1 MWSRYISPNSL
12 DEAMELLAEHRG
24 QARIVAG
31 ATDLL
36 LEMERGL
43 RTGVTVLV
51 DITRVPGL
59 DEITLDDD
67 GWVHI
72 GPLVTH
78 NQVAASKTI
87 RQRAFALARASW
99 EVGSPQIRNRATVAG
114 NLITASPANDTISPL
129 MALNAQL
136 TLRSKSGERVV
147 PLDRFYTGV
156 RRTVMADD
164 EVLTDVAF
172 HVAQDD
178 MRSTF
183 IKYALRKAQAISV
196 VNAAVVLT
204 LDDGMVRKAAITL
217 GAVAPTILR
226 VAEAEAALEGKD
238 LSEESIDAASS
249 LAAAASRPIDDL
261 RASARYRRAMVKVMV
276 QRALRALRRG
286 DEQAG
291 FPESPVMLRGSAPR
305 AVPKGSLL
313 EHRAGSEISTTING
327 DSHVFRTGFDK
338 SLLRLLREEGHLT
351 GTKEGCAEGECG
363 ACTVFLDGA
372 AVMACMVPAPRAHG
386 ARIETVEGLAKDGRL
401 HPVQQAFVD
410 TGAVQC
416 GYCTPGFIMAGV
428 KLLEERAAPTRSE
441 IEQAFAGN
449 LCRCTGY
456 YSIIE
461 AIERAATLS
470 GQAG

>member
-1 MWSRYISPNSL
+1 MWSRYCSPNSL
-12 DEAMELLAEHRG
+12 AEAMELLAENRG

-36 LEMERGL
+36 LEMERGQ
-43 RTGVTVLV
+43 RVGVTVLI
-51 DITRVPGL
+51 DITRIPGL
-59 DEITLDDD
+59 DEITLDDG
-67 GWVHI
+67 GWVHL

-78 NQVAASKTI
+78 NQVAASSII

-129 MALNAQL
+129 IALNAQV
-136 TLRSKSGERVV
+136 TLRSKSGERMI

-156 RRTVMADD
+156 RRTVKADD
-164 EVLTDVAF
+164 EVLTDIAF
-172 HVAQDD
+172 HAADD
-178 MRSTF
+178 GMRSTF
-183 IKYALRKAQAISV
+183 LKFALRKAQAISV

-204 LDDGMVRKAAITL
+204 FDGGAVRKAAIAL
-217 GAVAPTILR
+217 GAVAPTILG
-226 VAEAEAALEGKD
+226 VPEAEAALEGKE
-238 LSEESIDAASS
+238 LSEESIDAAAS

-261 RASARYRRAMVKVMV
+261 RASARYRRAMVKVMIR
-276 QRALRALRRG
+276 RALRALQRG
-286 DEQAG
+286 DERAD
-291 FPESPVMLRGSAPR
+291 FPDSPIMLRSPAPNAPVR
-305 AVPKGSLL
+305 GPMM

-327 DSHVFRTGFDK
+327 DHYVFRTGFDK
-338 SLLRLLREEGHLT
+338 TLLRLLREEGHLT

-363 ACTVFLDGA
+363 ACTVFLDGV

-386 ARIETVEGLAKDGRL
+386 AKIDTVEGLAKEGRL

-410 TGAVQC
+410 AGAVQC
-416 GYCTPGFIMAGV
+416 GYCTPGFVMAGV
-428 KLLEERAAPTRSE
+428 KLLEERPAPTRSE
-441 IEQAFAGN
+441 IEQAFTGN

-461 AIERAATLS
+461 AIERAATLTEHV
-470 GQAG
+470 G